1 MGLVHETRVVVGTA
15 DCDALRHMNVARYF
29 ALSNLN
35 GFAMQTAMG
44 WTPGESVDGQRLS
57 FAVVHSESDFKSE
70 VMEGEVL
77 IVQTDISGIGNRSA
91 TFRNRIVRE
100 SGEAVFESHWKSV
113 LMDLDTRRA
122 APIPPTLGEM
132 LKRYQSP

>member
-1 MGLVHETRVVVGTA
+1 MGLIHETRVVVGTA
-15 DCDALRHMNVARYF
+15 DCDALGHMNVARYF
-29 ALSNLN
+29 ALCNLN

-70 VMEGEVL
+70 VMEGEAL
-77 IVQTDISGIGNRSA
+77 IVQTDISRIGNRSA
-91 TFRNRIVRE
+91 TFRNRIVRD
-100 SGEAVFESHWKSV
+100 GGDPVFESHWQSV

-122 APIPPTLGEM
+122 AQIPPRLVEM
-132 LKRYQSP
+132 LERYQSA